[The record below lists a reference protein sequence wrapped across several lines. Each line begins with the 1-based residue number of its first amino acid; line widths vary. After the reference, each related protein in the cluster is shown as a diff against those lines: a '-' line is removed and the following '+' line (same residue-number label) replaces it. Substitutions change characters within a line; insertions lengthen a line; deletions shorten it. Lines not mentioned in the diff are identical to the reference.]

1 MRTCVRACGW
11 GGPTHTHTHTRMHAR
26 IYSRSLQG
34 ELHHDTNTLAEKGL
48 SECHCV
54 QSGYRHRWKSTMS
67 KPLCVF
73 MKYSGLGPLTLP
85 AVDLPLWRQTA
96 APRKKWLIHRKICP
110 SSLTKTTTTL
120 NCLALSV
127 RVAVSELS
135 NLLLMQYI
143 ITDLRREKNPANAR
157 AVSFRFD

>member
-1 MRTCVRACGW
+1 MCVRVRACVRACVRARARVRACVRAWVNAYVRACVWVGR
-11 GGPTHTHTHTRMHAR
+11 PHTHTHTHTRMHAR

-73 MKYSGLGPLTLP
+73 MKYSGLGPMTLP

-96 APRKKWLIHRKICP
+96 APRKKWLSHRKICP
-110 SSLTKTTTTL
+110 SSLTKNNNL
-120 NCLALSV
+120 
-127 RVAVSELS
+127 ELFS
-135 NLLLMQYI
+135 PFCASGSLRI
-143 ITDLRREKNPANAR
+143 I
-157 AVSFRFD
+157 